1 MTAKHFLL
9 GVTGGVAAYK
19 AAELVR
25 LWVKAGHTVDVVMTE
40 SATRFIAPATFQ
52 ALSGRPVFTDLWD
65 TRPSNGMAHIAL
77 TRQADIFVI
86 APATADVLARLAQ
99 GRCDDLITTLA
110 AARTCPLAVA
120 PAMNKQMWDNPP
132 NQRNVAQL
140 RADGITVLGP
150 GSGGQACGEIGEG
163 GMLEPEGLAEL
174 TEGLFVAKTLHGKR
188 VVLTAGPT
196 YEPIDPVRG
205 ITNISSGKMGYA
217 LARACRDAGAEVVL
231 VTGPTALPLPI
242 GVTCVPVQTACQMQA
257 AVMENLAACEVFI
270 AVAAVA
276 DYRIQ
281 ATSTQKIKKTAGSPP
296 TLSLTEN
303 PDILASVAALP
314 QPPFCVGF
322 AAESENLLDYA
333 EAKRQRKQVPL
344 LVANLAQHAMGA
356 DDNEIV
362 LLDDHGRHPLPRMA
376 KTAVAHAI
384 VAHIAVQLV
393 AAAVVK

>member
-1 MTAKHFLL
+1 M
-9 GVTGGVAAYK
+9 
-19 AAELVR
+19 
-25 LWVKAGHTVDVVMTE
+25 
-40 SATRFIAPATFQ
+40 
-52 ALSGRPVFTDLWD
+52 
-65 TRPSNGMAHIAL
+65 
-77 TRQADIFVI
+77 
-86 APATADVLARLAQ
+86 
-99 GRCDDLITTLA
+99 
-110 AARTCPLAVA
+110 
-120 PAMNKQMWDNPP
+120 
-132 NQRNVAQL
+132 
-140 RADGITVLGP
+140 
-150 GSGGQACGEIGEG
+150 
-163 GMLEPEGLAEL
+163 
-174 TEGLFVAKTLHGKR
+174 
-188 VVLTAGPT
+188 
-196 YEPIDPVRG
+196 
-205 ITNISSGKMGYA
+205 
-217 LARACRDAGAEVVL
+217 
-231 VTGPTALPLPI
+231 
-242 GVTCVPVQTACQMQA
+242 PVQTACQMQA

-384 VAHIAVQLV
+384 VGHIAVQLA